1 MSAKSDKKYI
11 FVVKYANHDDRTSR
25 KNELAR
31 EKAYSKS
38 DVIRIVEKWKGSCI
52 DYESKA
58 RNKIATQQ
66 AAIAWVTL
74 YQCS

>member
-31 EKAYSKS
+31 EKAYSQS
-38 DVIRIVEKWKGSCI
+38 DVIRFVKKWEGFYI
-52 DYESKA
+52 DYEL
-58 RNKIATQQ
+58 RNGSTIATQQ
-66 AAIAWVTL
+66 AAIAWIRL